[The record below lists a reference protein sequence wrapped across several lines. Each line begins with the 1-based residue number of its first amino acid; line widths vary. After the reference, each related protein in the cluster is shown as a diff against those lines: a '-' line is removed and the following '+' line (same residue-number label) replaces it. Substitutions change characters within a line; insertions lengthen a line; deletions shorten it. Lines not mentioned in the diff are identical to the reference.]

1 MKLQQ
6 NFVIEF
12 TDEDFLEIINEEQ
25 EFYELEKFDTLE
37 EIPDQLIGLYLAES
51 SIFADIFYDDYVYD
65 ADQVIIIR

>member
-12 TDEDFLEIINEEQ
+12 TDENFLEIINEEQ
-25 EFYELEKFDTLE
+25 EYYELEKFDTLE

-51 SIFADIFYDDYVYD
+51 GIFADIFYDDYVYD